1 MRPSTALH
9 NSGPRYNAGHKHK
22 VLEGSVGGKAEEGAP
37 GRATAG
43 AGQEAGREAM
53 SRALPFVL
61 GILAPFLISASTRFL
76 RTYAEA
82 IYRDTVPLLL
92 VLVFVAFT
100 VIAVRRLPGRIGFVA
115 LGLYLGA
122 TLGTVL
128 DVLAYP
134 DPERQ
139 LVGEILALWW
149 FAAPGIL
156 GGVMLAK
163 ARSRRSGSGTGRSRD
178 RV

>member
-1 MRPSTALH
+1 M
-9 NSGPRYNAGHKHK
+9 
-22 VLEGSVGGKAEEGAP
+22 GGRTEEGAP
-37 GRATAG
+37 GRPTAG
-43 AGQEAGREAM
+43 AGREPDRNVM

-61 GILAPFLISASTRFL
+61 GILAPFLISAATRLL
-76 RTYAEA
+76 RTYAEV

-100 VIAVRRLPGRIGFVA
+100 LIAVQRLPGRVGFVA

-134 DPERQ
+134 DPGRQ
-139 LVGEILALWW
+139 LAGEILALWW

-156 GGVMLAK
+156 GGVMLARV
-163 ARSRRSGSGTGRSRD
+163 RSRRRSSGMGRSRD
-178 RV
+178 PV

>member
-1 MRPSTALH
+1 M
-9 NSGPRYNAGHKHK
+9 
-22 VLEGSVGGKAEEGAP
+22 GGRAEEGATGSP
-37 GRATAG
+37 TAG
-43 AGQEAGREAM
+43 VGQEAGSAAM

-76 RTYAEA
+76 RSHAEA

-100 VIAVRRLPGRIGFVA
+100 VIAVRRLPGRVGFVA

-128 DVLAYP
+128 DMLAYP

-139 LVGEILALWW
+139 LAGEILALWW

-156 GGVMLAK
+156 GGVMLARV
-163 ARSRRSGSGTGRSRD
+163 RSRKRGSGTGRSRD
-178 RV
+178 PI